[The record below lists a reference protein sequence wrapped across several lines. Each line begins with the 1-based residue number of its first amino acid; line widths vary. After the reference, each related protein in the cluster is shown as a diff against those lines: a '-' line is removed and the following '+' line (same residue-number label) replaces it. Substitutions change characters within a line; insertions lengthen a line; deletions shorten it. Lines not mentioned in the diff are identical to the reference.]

1 MTIQRVL
8 REIGRHPI
16 GGLWVLAQ
24 LLAAVV
30 CLACF
35 RPSGERSEFL
45 WIVPV
50 IALMFIIQLPTS
62 ALTHVATFALLSLPT
77 TERTLLRIL
86 ACQWLLTASVNYA
99 VVVYGVPALSRVVE
113 THWPFERTYFR
124 RRSSSWNRRAG

>member
-16 GGLWVLAQ
+16 GGLWVLGQ

-35 RPSGERSEFL
+35 RPSDERSEFL
-45 WIVPV
+45 WILPV

-62 ALTHVATFALLSLPT
+62 FALLSLPT
-77 TERTLLRIL
+77 TKHTLLRVL

-99 VVVYGVPALSRVVE
+99 VFVYGVPALSRVIE